1 MEFRH
6 ILEAIAYAQET
17 GDRAELENYV
27 HKQLEGAS
35 QHIMP
40 ILSNTMRGDE
50 PYFTMAYAEALLAVH
65 KASLSDQE
73 RRLVDDIA
81 KSVTL
86 MVIKAIVPV
95 PGDNSGS
102 DDHNES

>member
-1 MEFRH
+1 MEFHH

-17 GDRAELENYV
+17 GDHDNLDQYV
-27 HKQLEGAS
+27 HKRLEGAS
-35 QHIMP
+35 QRIMP
-40 ILSNTMRGDE
+40 ILSNPMRGDE

-65 KASLSDQE
+65 KASLSTQE

-95 PGDNSGS
+95 QGEDS
-102 DDHNES
+102 DSAN